1 MANTDDTARKQ
12 DLSQLER
19 FIDIQRRKLL
29 QAHSV
34 MHCLY
39 EVLLY
44 ADGED
49 AVRYAEAAH
58 LASILV
64 DDVIE
69 QLDPARLQPMI
80 EALKAR
86 PGAKKAVAAT
96 RSASLASS
104 ISTSAYFR
112 APSCASI
119 AERSSGLM

>member
-19 FIDIQRRKLL
+19 FIDVQRRKLL

-80 EALKAR
+80 EALKRTAR
-86 PGAKKAVAAT
+86 TEEGGGGDQVREPRVVY
-96 RSASLASS
+96 
-104 ISTSAYFR
+104 IN
-112 APSCASI
+112 
-119 AERSSGLM
+119 